1 VSDIFLFNKPF
12 QVMSQFTDSEARAT
26 LADYIRIPAIYPAG
40 RLDYDSE
47 GLMILTGDGELQHQI
62 SHPRHKLQK
71 TYWVQVDGEISDT
84 AISALQR
91 GVALKDGP
99 TLPALAERF
108 SPPDFLWTRDPPVRF
123 RAEIPTSWICLT
135 ISEGRNRQVRRMTAA
150 VGFPTL
156 RLIRATIGEWSI
168 DGLQPGEYRKITLG
182 AEFKRYTPA
191 PKPSRP
197 RTKAKSPPRARRKRS
212 P

>member
-12 QVMSQFTDSEARAT
+12 KVMSQFTDSAARAT

-91 GVALKDGP
+91 GVLLKDGP

-108 SPPDFLWTRDPPVRF
+108 SPPDFLWPRDPPVRF

-150 VGFPTL
+150 LGFPTL
-156 RLIRATIGEWSI
+156 RLIRATIGEWRI

-182 AEFKRYTPA
+182 AEFKRYTSVSKQPR
-191 PKPSRP
+191 PK
-197 RTKAKSPPRARRKRS
+197 TKTKSPPRARRKRS